1 MRALSRLKLP
11 KEHGAWAMLYVPM
24 LAGVLVA
31 GAFPLSVL
39 LLTLS
44 ATSVF
49 IGRGPLLAWLRA
61 RRRRKESG
69 GLRDLA
75 LGYIACAFVFG
86 APLIFVYRLFWLLVL
101 GLLTIILLWI
111 NSALA
116 AQGRDRGVAG
126 EIFAISGLAL
136 GAPAAY
142 YAASGRLGTA
152 ALWLWVLSVLYFTS
166 SVFYVKMRVLS
177 SNRRRVEAYRGARL
191 YCASYHAL
199 LFVGLIALAALGN
212 FNLLILMA
220 FAPALARALFYFV
233 RPMGPLSLKRIGVQE
248 IVYSAIFLILVA
260 LTLRP
265 AV

>member
-1 MRALSRLKLP
+1 MKAFSKLKLP
-11 KEHGAWAMLYVPM
+11 REHGAWAMLYVPL
-24 LAGVLVA
+24 LAGILVA
-31 GAFPLSVL
+31 GAFPLPALMLV
-39 LLTLS
+39 LS
-44 ATSVF
+44 ATALF
-49 IGRGPLLAWLRA
+49 IGREPLLGWLRA
-61 RRRRKESG
+61 RRRQKESG

-86 APLIFVYRLFWLLVL
+86 APQILVYRLFWLLPL
-101 GLLTIILLWI
+101 GLLTILLLWI
-111 NSALA
+111 TSAMA
-116 AQGRDRGVAG
+116 ARGRDRGVAG
-126 EIFAISGLAL
+126 EILAISGLAL

-142 YAASGRLGTA
+142 YAASGRLGTG

-177 SNRRRVEAYRGARL
+177 SNRRRVEAYRCARRN
-191 YCASYHAL
+191 CASYHAF
-199 LFVGLIALAALGN
+199 LFLGLIALAGLGN
-212 FNLLILMA
+212 LNLLILMA